1 MKDAESGRAALRASQ
16 ISIIYTMLSTSAVA
30 KARIAIS
37 TIVLC
42 TLVAA
47 CEASNIPSI
56 PVDADD
62 VAGRVTSAN
71 GVEAGVWVIA
81 ETTDLPT
88 KFVRTVVT
96 DDQGRYLLP
105 DLPDA
110 SYKIWVRGYGLIDSD
125 KVETRPGKLID
136 LVASV
141 APDARAAAQYYPANY
156 WHSML
161 RPPAASEFPG
171 TGPDG
176 NGIPPLLKTQQ
187 DWMSHMGEN
196 CLICHQIGN
205 QATREVPNRAAHD
218 SAHAAWVERVMGRGE
233 LTMVENT
240 IRFGFDDTGANH
252 GLEMFAEWSERI
264 AAGEVPRE
272 SPPRPTGIERNV
284 VITLWDWAV
293 DPEGTPQFVHD
304 TIPTDKRNPTV
315 NADGPVFGAAQWAGK
330 AVWLDPESHTIGE
343 AKLPTKYTVA
353 SYSGPHVPPGSA
365 QPHNPMLDQDGRL
378 WLTTVNRDQQ
388 DQPEWCTDG
397 ARNRYAKFFPLDQP
411 VGRAAQ
417 LSVFDYESQTTRL
430 VDTCFGTH
438 HLQFGFDADN
448 TVYLSGDA
456 RAMGWVN
463 TRVFDETG
471 SAEQA
476 VGWCPTIVDT
486 NGDGKIGEASDPM
499 GPQDPSKD
507 TLIFGFLYGLGLNPV
522 DDSAWYVR
530 FHQGPD
536 QTHVPGG
543 IIRMERGKSPPE
555 TCAVEYYEPPV
566 DAEGWASAFNP
577 RGVDLDTNGI
587 AWVAFG
593 SGHLGR
599 FDRSKCK
606 VFSGPS
612 VTGQQCKDGWTLF
625 TIPAP
630 GYEGVEGVTSSWNYL
645 IWVDQ
650 HDILGL
656 GKDVP
661 FMPGTQ
667 SDSLI
672 AFLPDKEEFIEIR
685 VPYPMGSYFRLVDGR
700 IDAAEEGW
708 KGRGLWANYGSFPIS
723 HGEGANYQ
731 PQPSKAVK
739 IQLRPDPLAK

>member
-1 MKDAESGRAALRASQ
+1 MNAS
-16 ISIIYTMLSTSAVA
+16 
-30 KARIAIS
+30 KASIAIS
-37 TIVLC
+37 IFALC
-42 TLVAA
+42 TLISG
-47 CEASNIPSI
+47 CTPPEPQSTIPI
-56 PVDADD
+56 DADD
-62 VAGRVTSAN
+62 VAGTVTSAN
-71 GVEAGVWVIA
+71 GLEAGVWVIA

-88 KFVRTVVT
+88 KFARTVVT

-110 SYKIWVRGYGLIDSD
+110 SYEIWVRGYGLVDSE
-125 KVETRPGKLID
+125 KLETRPGKIID

-171 TGPDG
+171 KGPEG
-176 NGIPPLLKTQQ
+176 NGIPPRLKTQQ

-196 CLICHQIGN
+196 CLVCHQVGN
-205 QATREVPNRAAHD
+205 QATREVPNLAAHD
-218 SAHAAWVERVMGRGE
+218 SAYAAWVERVMGRGE
-233 LTMVENT
+233 VSMVGHS
-240 IRFGFDDTGANH
+240 ILFGFDDTGANH
-252 GLEMFAEWSERI
+252 GLKMFAEWSERI
-264 AAGEVPRE
+264 AAGEIPKE
-272 SPPRPTGIERNV
+272 SPPRPIGIERNV
-284 VITLWDWAV
+284 VITQWDWAV
-293 DPEGTPQFVHD
+293 DPDGTPQFVHD
-304 TIPTDKRNPTV
+304 MIPTDKRDPTV
-315 NADGPVFGAAQWAGK
+315 NAGGPVFGAGQWAGK
-330 AVWLDPESHTIGE
+330 AVWLDPSTHTIGE
-343 AKLPTKYTVA
+343 AKLPTKATVA
-353 SYSGPHVPPGSA
+353 FAYDGVKMAHVPEGSA

-388 DQPEWCTDG
+388 DQPDWCSDG
-397 ARNRYAKFFPLDQP
+397 TSNPYARFFPLDKP

-417 LSVFDYESQTTRL
+417 LSVFDYESQTTKL

-448 TVYLSGDA
+448 TVYLSGDS
-456 RAMGWVN
+456 RVMGWVN

-476 VGWCPTIVDT
+476 VGWCPTIIDT
-486 NGDGKIGEASDPM
+486 NGDGKIGEVGNPDGNLMDSP
-499 GPQDPSKD
+499 DPSKD
-507 TLIFGFLYGLGLNPV
+507 TLIFGFLYGLGINPV

-530 FHQGPD
+530 FFQGPEA
-536 QTHVPGG
+536 THVPGG
-543 IIRMERGKSPPE
+543 IIRMDRGKNPPE

-599 FDRSKCK
+599 FDRSKCS

-612 VTGQQCKDGWTLF
+612 VTGQQCKEGWTFF
-625 TIPAP
+625 TIPSP
-630 GYEGVEGVTSSWNYL
+630 GYEGATGVNSAWTYL

-661 FMPGTQ
+661 MLPGSQ
-667 SDSLI
+667 SDSLL
-672 AFLPDKEEFIEIR
+672 AFLPDEEKFVEIR
-685 VPYPMGSYFRLVDGR
+685 VPYPMGSYFRLLDGR

-708 KGRGLWANYGSFPIS
+708 KGRGLWANYGSHPIN
-723 HGEGANYQ
+723 HLEGANYE
-731 PQPSKAVK
+731 PQPGKVVK
-739 IQLRPDPLAK
+739 VQLRPDPLAK